1 MKSGPYF
8 MGIDGGTESVRVGVF
23 DQEGTPIGFASRTYA
38 LKHPHPGW
46 AEQDPAEWWS
56 SLVTAVSEVMS
67 KNAIAREAIAGISLD
82 ATTCTVVAVDEQNRV
97 LRPAIMWMDVRATDQ
112 ARRIA
117 ETGDRALK
125 YNGFANV
132 SAEWMP
138 CKALWLK
145 ENEPDVYAAAQH
157 VCEYCDWITYRLT
170 GEWTASVN
178 IASLRWY
185 YDRDHGGFPQSF
197 YRSIGLGD
205 LLDKF
210 PQRVLDMGTVV
221 GGLSQKTAA
230 ELGLLPGTPV
240 AEGGGDAMVGTIG
253 MDVLAPGKIAL
264 ITGSSHAIFGE
275 SAESLYGS
283 GFFGSFTDAVVR
295 GLYVVEGGQVSTG
308 SIIKWFRDNFCS
320 GLLEEARQQGLGLYD
335 LLNMRAESLPV
346 GSDGLIVVDHWQG
359 NRTPYT
365 DPEARGMIWGLTLK
379 HDVAHLYRAI
389 IEGICYGTE
398 LSFRTLRNYGFQPQQ
413 IIACGGPLKSQL
425 WMQIHADVSNLP
437 ITFTKVPD
445 AAVLGSAILAAV
457 GAGVYPNVQEAA
469 RYMVHT
475 SHRIEPNQQ
484 RHEEYQFYVD
494 KYIATYPQ
502 MRDLMHDV
510 TQHVARRKG

>member
-1 MKSGPYF
+1 MEKGPYF

-23 DQEGTPIGFASRTYA
+23 DQEGTPIGFASRRYG

-46 AEQDPAEWWS
+46 AEQDPTEWWS
-56 SLVTAVSEVMS
+56 SLVAAIREVMS
-67 KNAIAREAIAGISLD
+67 KNAIGHEAIAGISLD

-97 LRPAIMWMDVRATDQ
+97 LRPAIIWMDVRAVDQ

-117 ETGDRALK
+117 ETGDPALK

-145 ENEPDVYAAAQH
+145 ENEPDIYAAAQH

-185 YDRDHGGFPQSF
+185 YDRDNGGFPQSF
-197 YRSIGLGD
+197 YRKIGLDD
-205 LLDKF
+205 LLSKF

-221 GGLSQKTAA
+221 EGLSRKAA
-230 ELGLLPGTPV
+230 EELDLRPGIPV
-240 AEGGGDAMVGTIG
+240 AEGGGDAMVSTIG

-283 GFFGSFTDAVVR
+283 GIFGSFTDAVVR

-308 SIIKWFRDNFCS
+308 SIIKWFCDNFCS
-320 GLLEEARQQGLGLYD
+320 GLIEEARQQELGLYD
-335 LLNMRAESLPV
+335 LLNKRAESLPV

-365 DPEARGMIWGLTLK
+365 DPEARGMIWGLALK
-379 HDVAHLYRAI
+379 HDAVHIYRAI

-398 LSFRTLRNYGFQPQQ
+398 LIFRTLRNYGFQPQQ
-413 IIACGGPLKSQL
+413 IVASGGPLKSQV

-437 ITFTKVPD
+437 ITLTKVPD
-445 AAVLGSAILAAV
+445 AAVLGSAIVATV
-457 GAGVYPNVQEAA
+457 GAVVYPNVQEAA
-469 RYMVHT
+469 RSMVHT

-484 RHEEYQFYVD
+484 RHKDYQFYVE
-494 KYIATYPQ
+494 KYIDTYPQ

-510 TQHVARRKG
+510 TQHVAGHKG